1 MPDDYGQISIGV
13 VHPGSMGA
21 AVGASIVAAGRRVV
35 WSGEDRSAATHA
47 RAEAAGLHDVSWL
60 NAVVNQSDII
70 LSICPPSAA
79 LEVAQDVR
87 NLGFQGVFVDAN
99 AVSPD
104 TAREGQRI
112 IESVGGEF
120 VDGGIIGGPP
130 TKSGMTRLYLS
141 GAEAP
146 RVARLIEGGPLDVT
160 VLDAPAGAASALKM
174 AYAAWTKGSSALL
187 ADILALAQHEGVL
200 DALEQEWD
208 GRNDRQAAALSGAAA
223 KAWRWFA
230 GRLPPG
236 GRRGLSPPRAVQ
248 GRPHGAG
255 RRRTRAVLAAEHR
268 AVDLGRNWCRRVAAV
283 RERRATADPLQPR
296 RDIPDECAD
305 PCVQVTIDA
314 DVRVREMAPSVG

>member
-223 KAWRWFA
+223 KAWRWVGEMEEIAATFEAA
-230 GRLPPG
+230 GLPGDFHRGAAEVYRRLEQFKDDPTAPG
-236 GRRGLSPPRAVQ
+236 GAELARFLLPSTALSTS
-248 GRPHGAG
+248 GGTGA
-255 RRRTRAVLAAEHR
+255 
-268 AVDLGRNWCRRVAAV
+268 
-283 RERRATADPLQPR
+283 
-296 RDIPDECAD
+296 
-305 PCVQVTIDA
+305 DA
-314 DVRVREMAPSVG
+314 

>member
-21 AVGASIVAAGRRVV
+21 AVGASIVAVGRRVV
-35 WSGEDRSAATHA
+35 WSGEDRSPATHA

-70 LSICPPSAA
+70 LSICPPHAA

-87 NLGFQGVFVDAN
+87 NLGFQGMFVDAN

-120 VDGGIIGGPP
+120 VDGGIVGNPP
-130 TKSGMTRLYLS
+130 TTPGTTRLYLS

-146 RVARLIEGGPLDVT
+146 RVARMIEGGPLDVI

-200 DALEQEWD
+200 GALEQEWG
-208 GRNDRQAAALSGAAA
+208 GRNDRQAAALSSAAA
-223 KAWRWFA
+223 KAWRWVGEMEEIAATFEAA
-230 GRLPPG
+230 GLPGDFHRGAAEVYRRLEQFKDDPGAPG
-236 GRRGLSPPRAVQ
+236 GAE
-248 GRPHGAG
+248 
-255 RRRTRAVLAAEHR
+255 LARHLLPAPTPSTS
-268 AVDLGRNWCRRVAAV
+268 GGP
-283 RERRATADPLQPR
+283 TAL
-296 RDIPDECAD
+296 E
-305 PCVQVTIDA
+305 
-314 DVRVREMAPSVG
+314 

>member
-70 LSICPPSAA
+70 LSICPPFAA

-146 RVARLIEGGPLDVT
+146 RVARMIEGGPLDVT

-187 ADILALAQHEGVL
+187 ADILALAQHEGIL
-200 DALEQEWD
+200 GALEQEWD
-208 GRNDRQAAALSGAAA
+208 GTNARQAANLSGAAA
-223 KAWRWFA
+223 KAWRWVGEMEEIAATFEAA
-230 GRLPPG
+230 GLPGDFHRGAAEVYRRLEQFKDDPSAPG
-236 GRRGLSPPRAVQ
+236 GAELARFLLPTTATSTSG
-248 GRPHGAG
+248 GTGAS
-255 RRRTRAVLAAEHR
+255 E
-268 AVDLGRNWCRRVAAV
+268 
-283 RERRATADPLQPR
+283 
-296 RDIPDECAD
+296 
-305 PCVQVTIDA
+305 
-314 DVRVREMAPSVG
+314 

>member
-1 MPDDYGQISIGV
+1 MPDEHGQISIGI

-35 WSGEDRSAATHA
+35 WSGEDRSDATHA

-99 AVSPD
+99 AVSPA

-120 VDGGIIGGPP
+120 VDGGIVGGPP
-130 TKSGMTRLYLS
+130 TKSGTTRLYLS

-146 RVARLIEGGPLDVT
+146 RVARMIEGGPLDVI

-174 AYAAWTKGSSALL
+174 AYAAWTKGSTALL
-187 ADILALAQHEGVL
+187 VDILALAQHEGVL
-200 DALEQEWD
+200 EALEQEWD
-208 GRNDRQAAALSGAAA
+208 GRNDRQAASLSNAAA
-223 KAWRWFA
+223 KAWRWVGEMEEVAATFEAA
-230 GRLPPG
+230 GLPGDFHRGAAEVYRRLAQFKDDPSAPG
-236 GRRGLSPPRAVQ
+236 GAELARHLLPAPAPATSEGS
-248 GRPHGAG
+248 
-255 RRRTRAVLAAEHR
+255 TAAE
-268 AVDLGRNWCRRVAAV
+268 
-283 RERRATADPLQPR
+283 
-296 RDIPDECAD
+296 
-305 PCVQVTIDA
+305 
-314 DVRVREMAPSVG
+314 